1 MMKSMTGYGRGEC
14 TAKGASITV
23 ELNSVNR
30 KQAEVSLSVPSELE
44 SIEPDLRDLILASVS
59 RGRVSGRVVLQYTG
73 SSRASAVAVNET
85 QAKAYR
91 RELSK
96 LAKSLEIPDNL
107 SMEGLLRLPG
117 VLENTQPTLDAKAFR
132 APIKSAL
139 GQALEGLLSMREK
152 EGGILGR
159 DLAKRLAKLRR
170 IVKRVAKLAPDVLK
184 HHRERLI
191 ERLKKTNVEVPD
203 MDDDRLLREIVYY
216 TDRTDITEEL
226 TRLGSHF
233 VQLEECLS
241 DVVPVGRKL
250 DFLAQEMFREI
261 NTIGSKAND
270 ANISSEVVNLK
281 TELEKIR
288 EQVQNVE

>member
-1 MMKSMTGYGRGEC
+1 MKSMTGYGRGEC

-73 SSRASAVAVNET
+73 SSRASSVAVNET

-191 ERLKKTNVEVPD
+191 ERLKKTNAEVPD

-270 ANISSEVVNLK
+270 ANISSEVVTLK

>member
-44 SIEPDLRDLILASVS
+44 SIEPGLRDLILASVS

-107 SMEGLLRLPG
+107 SLDSLLRLPG
-117 VLENTQPTLDAKAFR
+117 VLESAQPILDAKAFR

-152 EGGILGR
+152 EGANLGR

-191 ERLKKTNVEVPD
+191 ERLKKANVEVPD

-216 TDRTDITEEL
+216 TDRTDVTEEL

-270 ANISSEVVNLK
+270 ANISSEVVTLK

>member
-1 MMKSMTGYGRGEC
+1 MKSMTGYGRGEC

-216 TDRTDITEEL
+216 TDRTDISEEL

>member
-107 SMEGLLRLPG
+107 SLDSLLRLPG
-117 VLENTQPTLDAKAFR
+117 VLESAQPTLDAKAFR

>member
-1 MMKSMTGYGRGEC
+1 MKSMTGYGRGEC

>member
-1 MMKSMTGYGRGEC
+1 MKSMTGYGRGEC

-96 LAKSLEIPDNL
+96 LAKSLKIPDNL

-270 ANISSEVVNLK
+270 ANISSEVVTLK

>member
-1 MMKSMTGYGRGEC
+1 MKSMTGYGRGEC

-73 SSRASAVAVNET
+73 SSRASSVAVNET

-117 VLENTQPTLDAKAFR
+117 VLENAQPTLDAKAFR

-270 ANISSEVVNLK
+270 ANISSEVVTLK

>member
-73 SSRASAVAVNET
+73 SSRASAVAFNET

-107 SMEGLLRLPG
+107 SLDSLLRLPG
-117 VLENTQPTLDAKAFR
+117 VLESAQPTLDAKAFR
-132 APIKSAL
+132 APIKRAL

-152 EGGILGR
+152 EGGNLGR
-159 DLAKRLAKLRR
+159 DLGKRLAKLRS

-191 ERLKKTNVEVPD
+191 ERLKKANVDVPD

-270 ANISSEVVNLK
+270 GNISSEVVNLK

>member
-73 SSRASAVAVNET
+73 SSRASSVAVNET

-117 VLENTQPTLDAKAFR
+117 VLENAQPALDAKAFR

-152 EGGILGR
+152 EGGNLGR

-216 TDRTDITEEL
+216 TDRTDISEEL

-270 ANISSEVVNLK
+270 ANISSEVVTLK

>member
-107 SMEGLLRLPG
+107 SLDSLLRLPG
-117 VLENTQPTLDAKAFR
+117 VLESAQPTLDAKAFR

-270 ANISSEVVNLK
+270 ANISSEVVTLK

>member
-1 MMKSMTGYGRGEC
+1 MKSMTGYGRGEC
-14 TAKGASITV
+14 TAKGARITV

-73 SSRASAVAVNET
+73 ASRASAVAVNET

-91 RELSK
+91 WELSK

-107 SMEGLLRLPG
+107 SLDSLLRLPG
-117 VLENTQPTLDAKAFR
+117 VLESAQPTLDAKAFR

-152 EGGILGR
+152 EGGNLGR

-170 IVKRVAKLAPDVLK
+170 IVKRVAKIAPDVIK

-191 ERLKKTNVEVPD
+191 ERLKKANVDVPD

-270 ANISSEVVNLK
+270 ANISSEVVTLK

>member
-14 TAKGASITV
+14 TAKGVSITV

-59 RGRVSGRVVLQYTG
+59 RGRVSGRVVLQYSG
-73 SSRASAVAVNET
+73 ASRASAVAVNET

-107 SMEGLLRLPG
+107 SLDSLLRLPG
-117 VLENTQPTLDAKAFR
+117 VLESVQPTPDAKAFR

-152 EGGILGR
+152 EGGNLGR

-191 ERLKKTNVEVPD
+191 ERLKKANVDVPD

-270 ANISSEVVNLK
+270 ANISSEVVTLK

>member
-117 VLENTQPTLDAKAFR
+117 VLENAQPALDAKAFR

-216 TDRTDITEEL
+216 TDRTDISEEL

-270 ANISSEVVNLK
+270 ANISSEVVTLK

>member
-117 VLENTQPTLDAKAFR
+117 VLENAQPALDAKAFR

-216 TDRTDITEEL
+216 TDRTDISEEL

>member
-1 MMKSMTGYGRGEC
+1 MKSMTGYGRGEC
-14 TAKGASITV
+14 TAKGARITV

-73 SSRASAVAVNET
+73 ASRASAVAVNET

-107 SMEGLLRLPG
+107 SLDSFLRLPG
-117 VLENTQPTLDAKAFR
+117 VLESAQPTLDAKAFR
-132 APIKSAL
+132 APVKSAL

-152 EGGILGR
+152 EGGNLGR

-191 ERLKKTNVEVPD
+191 ERLKKTNVDVPD

-270 ANISSEVVNLK
+270 ANISSEVVTLK

>member
-216 TDRTDITEEL
+216 TDRTDISEEL

>member
-1 MMKSMTGYGRGEC
+1 MKSMTGYGRGEC
-14 TAKGASITV
+14 TAKGARITV

-73 SSRASAVAVNET
+73 ASRASAVAVNET

-107 SMEGLLRLPG
+107 SLDSLLRLPG
-117 VLENTQPTLDAKAFR
+117 VLESAQATLDAKAFR

-152 EGGILGR
+152 EGGNLGR

-184 HHRERLI
+184 HHRERLV
-191 ERLKKTNVEVPD
+191 ERLKKANVDVPD

-270 ANISSEVVNLK
+270 ANISSEVVTLK

>member
-1 MMKSMTGYGRGEC
+1 MKSMTGYGRGEC

-59 RGRVSGRVVLQYTG
+59 RGRVSGRVVLQYSG
-73 SSRASAVAVNET
+73 ASRASAVAVNET

-107 SMEGLLRLPG
+107 SLDSLLRLPG
-117 VLENTQPTLDAKAFR
+117 VLENAQPTLDAKAFR

-152 EGGILGR
+152 EGGNLGR

-184 HHRERLI
+184 YHRERLI

-270 ANISSEVVNLK
+270 ANISSEVVTLK

>member
-14 TAKGASITV
+14 TAKGVSITV

-73 SSRASAVAVNET
+73 SSRASVVAVNET

-107 SMEGLLRLPG
+107 SLDSLLRLPG
-117 VLENTQPTLDAKAFR
+117 VLESVQPTPDAKAFR

-152 EGGILGR
+152 EGGNLGR

-191 ERLKKTNVEVPD
+191 ERLKKANVDVPD

-270 ANISSEVVNLK
+270 ANISSEVVTLK

>member
-73 SSRASAVAVNET
+73 ASRASAVAVNET

-107 SMEGLLRLPG
+107 SLDSLLRLPG
-117 VLENTQPTLDAKAFR
+117 VLESAQPTLDAKAFR

-152 EGGILGR
+152 EGGNLGR

-191 ERLKKTNVEVPD
+191 ERLKKANVDVPD

-261 NTIGSKAND
+261 NTIGSKSND
-270 ANISSEVVNLK
+270 ANISSEVVTLK

>member
-117 VLENTQPTLDAKAFR
+117 VLESAQPTLDAKAFR

-152 EGGILGR
+152 EGGNLGR

>member
-191 ERLKKTNVEVPD
+191 ERLKKTNAEVPD

-270 ANISSEVVNLK
+270 ANISSEVVTLK